1 MFAMFSKRLI
11 AISASPDLS
20 PNHSLLSLLI
30 PALIFIAFFQH
41 RFTLIGSV
49 CILRTLKYLWGRIY
63 WDMGNF
69 KLLAQFIR
77 TTSNYKLW
85 QNSHFTK
92 RQLSFYYTADGFGIY
107 ILLYIIHSNTQ
118 KR

>member
-1 MFAMFSKRLI
+1 MFAMFSKRWI

-30 PALIFIAFFQH
+30 PALIFIALFQH

-63 WDMGNF
+63 WDMGTF

-92 RQLSFYYTADGFGIY
+92 RQMSFYYTADGSGIY
-107 ILLYIIHSNTQ
+107 ILFVYYTL
-118 KR
+118 